1 MENEV
6 LFEEVNNEV
15 STEVVEETN
24 TPAPAAEGNDEMGL
38 GEAIVK
44 LVVTGLAVTGA
55 VTVGKKV
62 AGGAKKLFGKF
73 FGKKGKDEDEATCNG
88 DCSSC
93 ESCEEDE

>member
-73 FGKKGKDEDEATCNG
+73 FGKKGKDEVEYTCEGNCA
-88 DCSSC
+88 DCD
-93 ESCEEDE
+93 CEEDE